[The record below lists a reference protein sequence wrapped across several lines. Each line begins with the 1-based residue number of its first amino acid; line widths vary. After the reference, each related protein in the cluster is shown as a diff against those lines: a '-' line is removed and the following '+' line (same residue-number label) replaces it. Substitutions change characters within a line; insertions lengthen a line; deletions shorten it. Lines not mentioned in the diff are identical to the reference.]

1 MAAKKPLQ
9 VVTTLQPESN
19 EALEISD
26 REKQPSL
33 DAPENLTLEQI
44 VADELLDSIDWKA
57 VNKALLAGVQRKF
70 INWFVGGNSSS
81 MIATNEI
88 EAIAIAPAKDED
100 VAA

>member
-1 MAAKKPLQ
+1 MAVKKPLQ
-9 VVTTLQPESN
+9 VVTTLQSESN

-26 REKQPSL
+26 REKQTSL

-57 VNKALLAGVQRKF
+57 VNKALLAGVQRRLISWF
-70 INWFVGGNSSS
+70 IGGNSSS

-88 EAIAIAPAKDED
+88 EAIAIAPSQDGEI
-100 VAA
+100 AA